1 MVRKK
6 RRYYKTRSRRTKI
19 KLDPGVTTYRF
30 KYWQTVRVVR
40 MAQTLGKQNLVEDA
54 LIDWLAEHNA
64 PVNTIDYYLGYA
76 KRAEEL
82 AERFKGYPLELALDE
97 IKREA
102 VARGLDPELIEYC
115 IYQGGLVANWV
126 EYASYYDR
134 NGLASRDFPEA
145 GGAFC
150 SLPDS
155 IPLVSPERFYS
166 DKVLWLYRVAKR
178 ARIFAEDLNVI
189 LIALL
194 YAIYLTPAL
203 RIYYFPFAYLGPAI
217 EIEEIPRPPALL
229 PPEEIPE
236 PWSILM
242 KRYNPKDLIFAEDV
256 NDILEIAEI
265 LRIYWAPDLPSFPTR
280 FLPGDCL
287 RSDLYNE
294 IITLLEGI
302 LYRIPP
308 APVEWIEII
317 PPAPGPSVSP
327 GPSGPSGP
335 VFSKVMTEDWG
346 YGGLGNM
353 GKVKWENWCYSDVPI
368 MSQKFKE
375 TWSS

>member
-6 RRYYKTRSRRTKI
+6 RRFYKTRLRRTKI

-30 KYWQTVRVVR
+30 KYWQTVRVVK
-40 MAQTLGKQNLVEDA
+40 MAQALGKQNLVEDS
-54 LIDWLAEHNA
+54 LLDWLAEHNA
-64 PVNTIDYYLGYA
+64 PMNTIDYYLGYA

-82 AERFKGYPLELALDE
+82 AEKFKGYPLELALDE

-102 VARGLDPELIEYC
+102 VMRGLDPELIEYC

-134 NGLASRDFPEA
+134 NGLASRDYPEA

-166 DKVLWLYRVAKR
+166 DKVPYLYRVAKR

-242 KRYNPKDLIFAEDV
+242 KRYNPKDLIFAEDI
-256 NDILEIAEI
+256 NDICDIAEI

-317 PPAPGPSVSP
+317 PPAPGPSVTPSP
-327 GPSGPSGP
+327 SLPSIPS
-335 VFSKVMTEDWG
+335 FSKVFLEDWGFGGIYNMGKIFYEDWG
-346 YGGLGNM
+346 YS
-353 GKVKWENWCYSDVPI
+353 EPPS